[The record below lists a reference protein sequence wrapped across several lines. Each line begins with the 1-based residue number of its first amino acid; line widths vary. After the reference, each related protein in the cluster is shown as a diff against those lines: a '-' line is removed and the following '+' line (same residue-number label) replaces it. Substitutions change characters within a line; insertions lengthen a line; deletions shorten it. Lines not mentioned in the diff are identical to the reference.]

1 MVNWKHHQLDLNTNW
16 NHTPLRE
23 HMTNATRNV
32 ERTLQLYFH
41 QAYPQIALHFCSYS
55 FHVSVFSL
63 FWNGMLVLPFLL
75 AMVVLLFVLSLYTRP
90 ALYFPSAFACARIWL
105 AMIIRFQLGN
115 LCMRN
120 KGTLFRAQIIPTYHQ
135 TPIMCYQKP
144 LLLWHCPH
152 TLSSP

>member
-1 MVNWKHHQLDLNTNW
+1 MHLYKVNWKHHQLDLNTNW
-16 NHTPLRE
+16 NHTLLRE

-90 ALYFPSAFACARIWL
+90 ALYFPSAFACARLLVDIH
-105 AMIIRFQLGN
+105 N
-115 LCMRN
+115 L
-120 KGTLFRAQIIPTYHQ
+120 FW
-135 TPIMCYQKP
+135 
-144 LLLWHCPH
+144 WHF
-152 TLSSP
+152 TVLKKNLDFYKWDKTDKN